1 MKKYLIART
10 YLHYAQFVLYFG
22 KRLNVIKK
30 SIFDIY
36 ARQLIKKGNFR
47 FVVAGRGRKFLSK
60 MWLGGTSNPLN
71 SQTAKQERII
81 IINMTKHP
89 G

>member
-36 ARQLIKKGNFR
+36 ARQLIKKGNF
-47 FVVAGRGRKFLSK
+47 VL
-60 MWLGGTSNPLN
+60 LLQEEEEN
-71 SQTAKQERII
+71 SCPRCGWAEPATPSTAKRQNRNE
-81 IINMTKHP
+81 
-89 G
+89 